1 MSRDPTLE
9 EDIDTMRDV
18 YMSTKQR
25 EAYERI
31 VNRAARGGKV
41 VAMWIDDEVPSADTV
56 LADSIRRALRR

>member
-31 VNRAARGGKV
+31 VNRVKGKPL
-41 VAMWIDDEVPSADTV
+41 MWIDEEVPRADTV
-56 LADSIRRALRR
+56 LADSIRRALKR

>member
-31 VNRAARGGKV
+31 INRVRGRRRGRPQP
-41 VAMWIDDEVPSADTV
+41 AERTVPQV
-56 LADSIRRALRR
+56 LRRGQ